1 MGDFGQND
9 PEHERQL
16 RGSGIHSRGGHFC
29 LDCGVPRMRRPGAM
43 GLALTAF
50 EVWRRLPPAQRRMLL
65 EGARKQAPKAAAA
78 ALTYW
83 RARKRPPLR

>member
-1 MGDFGQND
+1 
-9 PEHERQL
+9 
-16 RGSGIHSRGGHFC
+16 
-29 LDCGVPRMRRPGAM
+29 M